1 MKIKVI
7 KDIYIVHCTPTI
19 FVPIKDDEVTFKE
32 DFHLITTIKHTG
44 NLNRSHYTWFIMILN
59 LESWF
64 HCNDTAVPKT
74 IFHLIITSTNQINF
88 FCISYCEL
96 EYLSLSSC
104 VMTRHVNPVFVHF
117 FHCFVRRLGYL
128 IMSLGVT
135 TLHITPVMLTCMA
148 KMLLHFWWFAP
159 SPWHVCNCEHNLL
172 KSCCGSFNWWFK

>member
-1 MKIKVI
+1 
-7 KDIYIVHCTPTI
+7 
-19 FVPIKDDEVTFKE
+19 
-32 DFHLITTIKHTG
+32 
-44 NLNRSHYTWFIMILN
+44 MILN

-135 TLHITPVMLTCMA
+135 TLHITPVMLNASYVEWQRCYCIFGGSRPVLDMSATVNITCWSPVVGVSTDDLNNYCIIPSHR
-148 KMLLHFWWFAP
+148 KHFGRRIESVGWMLGEW
-159 SPWHVCNCEHNLL
+159 
-172 KSCCGSFNWWFK
+172 

>member
-7 KDIYIVHCTPTI
+7 KDIYLVHCTPTI

-44 NLNRSHYTWFIMILN
+44 NLNRGHYTWFIMILN

-117 FHCFVRRLGYL
+117 FSLFCKEAWISYHVFRCNDPTYNASYVNLYGKDATAFLVVRAQ
-128 IMSLGVT
+128 S
-135 TLHITPVMLTCMA
+135 LTC
-148 KMLLHFWWFAP
+148 LQLWT
-159 SPWHVCNCEHNLL
+159 
-172 KSCCGSFNWWFK
+172 

>member
-1 MKIKVI
+1 M
-7 KDIYIVHCTPTI
+7 
-19 FVPIKDDEVTFKE
+19 E
-32 DFHLITTIKHTG
+32 TG
-44 NLNRSHYTWFIMILN
+44 NLNRGHHTWFIMILN

-117 FHCFVRRLGYL
+117 FSLFCKVAWISYHVFRCNDPTYNASYVNLYGKDATAFLMVRAQ
-128 IMSLGVT
+128 S
-135 TLHITPVMLTCMA
+135 LTC
-148 KMLLHFWWFAP
+148 LQLWT
-159 SPWHVCNCEHNLL
+159 
-172 KSCCGSFNWWFK
+172 